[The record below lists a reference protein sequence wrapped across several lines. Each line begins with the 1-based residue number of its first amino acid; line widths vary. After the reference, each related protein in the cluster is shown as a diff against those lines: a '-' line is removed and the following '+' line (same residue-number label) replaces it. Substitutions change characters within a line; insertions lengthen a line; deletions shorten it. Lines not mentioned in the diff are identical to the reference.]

1 MIRERQ
7 REGIAAARKLGKRIG
22 AKPKL
27 PPEQISE
34 LTRRV
39 AASEQKKVLAQEFCI
54 IKQTLYQFVVKPRPI
69 GRGYKTGTRG
79 AFRGAAIRLSAC
91 KCFASLRRSLVDLP
105 SGRRDVRSAEF
116 V

>member
-34 LTRRV
+34 LTRRL
-39 AASEQKKVLAQEFCI
+39 AASEQKKVLAQEFDI
-54 IKQTLYQFVVKPRPI
+54 IRQTLRTA
-69 GRGYKTGTRG
+69 GYTSTSHY
-79 AFRGAAIRLSAC
+79 LSHQN
-91 KCFASLRRSLVDLP
+91 
-105 SGRRDVRSAEF
+105 
-116 V
+116 